1 MIIHPTRRPGRREHQ
16 KSVPTVSS
24 VVPSAPMAK
33 VLVSAILPGPALDQL
48 RLHHEVE
55 VGVDP
60 LGLGHEGLLA
70 RIEGASAVITRV
82 SDRVDEAVLD
92 RAPGL
97 RIVANCAVGVDNI
110 DRAACRRRGIVVTN
124 TPDVLTDAT
133 ADLTFALILAAC
145 RRVAEGDRLVRS
157 GGWRG
162 FSLTDMLGVRVTG
175 ASLGI
180 IGLGRIG
187 RAVAQRARGFAMR
200 VRYTQRH
207 PAEEALEV
215 AAEYVSLD
223 ELLADSEIV
232 CLCCPLNESTR
243 NLISRER
250 IAQMRRGAVLI
261 NTARGGCVD
270 SVAVAEALQ
279 SGQLFAAGLDVYPRE
294 PAVDPELLACENAVL
309 TPHIGSAD
317 RPTREGM
324 ASLAVESVIDVL
336 AGRAPRHVVP

>member
-1 MIIHPTRRPGRREHQ
+1 
-16 KSVPTVSS
+16 
-24 VVPSAPMAK
+24 MAK
-33 VLVSAILPGPALDQL
+33 VLVSAVLPGPALDLL

-55 VGVDP
+55 VGEDP
-60 LGLGHEGLLA
+60 IGIGHEGLLA
-70 RIEGASAVITRV
+70 RVASAAALITRV

-92 RAPGL
+92 RAPAL
-97 RIVANCAVGVDNI
+97 QIVANCAVGVDNI
-110 DRAACRRRGIVVTN
+110 DLAACRRRGIVVTN

-133 ADLTFALILAAC
+133 ADFTFALLLAAC

-162 FSLTDMLGVRVTG
+162 FSLTEMLGVRVSG

-180 IGLGRIG
+180 VGLGRIG
-187 RAVAQRARGFAMR
+187 RAVAERARGFSMR

-207 PAEEALEV
+207 RADEAVERSL

-223 ELLADSEIV
+223 ALLAESEIV
-232 CLCCPLNESTR
+232 CLCCPLNASTR
-243 NLISRER
+243 GLISRER
-250 IAQMRRGAVLI
+250 IAQMRPGAVLI

-270 SVAVAEALQ
+270 ALAVAEALRT
-279 SGQLFAAGLDVYPRE
+279 GQLFAAGLDAYSNE
-294 PAVDPELLACENAVL
+294 PAVNPELVACANAVL

-324 ASLAVESVIDVL
+324 ASLAAESVIDVL
-336 AGRAPRHVVP
+336 AGRAPRHPVG

>member
-1 MIIHPTRRPGRREHQ
+1 
-16 KSVPTVSS
+16 
-24 VVPSAPMAK
+24 MAK

-55 VGVDP
+55 VGDDP
-60 LGLGHEGLLA
+60 LGLGHDGLCA
-70 RIEGASAVITRV
+70 RIVGCSAVITRV
-82 SDRVDEAVLD
+82 SDRVDEALLD

-97 RIVANCAVGVDNI
+97 KIVANCAVGVDNI

-157 GGWRG
+157 GAWRG
-162 FSLTDMLGVRVTG
+162 FSLTEMLGVRVTG

-180 IGLGRIG
+180 IGFGRIG
-187 RAVAQRARGFAMR
+187 RAVARRASGFSMH

-207 PAEEALEV
+207 PAEEAMD
-215 AAEYVSLD
+215 AAYVSLD
-223 ELLADSEIV
+223 ELLAESEIV
-232 CLCCPLNESTR
+232 CLCCPLNESTK

-250 IAQMRRGAVLI
+250 LAQMRRGAVLI

-270 SVAVAEALQ
+270 SLAVAEALR
-279 SGQLFAAGLDVYPRE
+279 SGQLFAAGLDVFPQE
-294 PAVDPELLACENAVL
+294 PAVDPELLACDGSVL

-336 AGRAPRHVVP
+336 AGRAARHVVG